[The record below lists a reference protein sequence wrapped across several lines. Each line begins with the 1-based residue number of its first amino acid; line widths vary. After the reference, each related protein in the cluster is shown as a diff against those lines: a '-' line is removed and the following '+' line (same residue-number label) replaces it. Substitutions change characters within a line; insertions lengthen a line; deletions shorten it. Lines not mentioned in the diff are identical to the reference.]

1 MCRNM
6 SYSGSWVHVDWSAIG
21 GRTYVSAT
29 STSSCV
35 WGQTGHT
42 RVRAGQ
48 KFISGQIFDASHFV
62 NCTWFWDVIMQIT
75 VKKEIILTDNTILH
89 ILSELETG
97 SVRLLEHQMTS
108 PPKQRRVVLL
118 VCYIETS
125 MVAECIL
132 PLLLFIIDNLDCQQ

>member
-1 MCRNM
+1 
-6 SYSGSWVHVDWSAIG
+6 
-21 GRTYVSAT
+21 
-29 STSSCV
+29 
-35 WGQTGHT
+35 
-42 RVRAGQ
+42 
-48 KFISGQIFDASHFV
+48 
-62 NCTWFWDVIMQIT
+62 MQIT